1 MKEICLQSAGNMWKV
16 LVKPGEA
23 VKAGD
28 TLFIM
33 ESMKMEVPHDA
44 PADGVVRAVHVTEGT
59 EGTEGLDAGMVAVE
73 ID

>member
-1 MKEICLQSAGNMWKV
+1 MVQEVSLQSAGNVWKV
-16 LVKPGEA
+16 LVKPGDA

-33 ESMKMEVPHDA
+33 EIMKMEVPHDA

-59 EGTEGLDAGMVAVE
+59 EGLDAGMVAVE